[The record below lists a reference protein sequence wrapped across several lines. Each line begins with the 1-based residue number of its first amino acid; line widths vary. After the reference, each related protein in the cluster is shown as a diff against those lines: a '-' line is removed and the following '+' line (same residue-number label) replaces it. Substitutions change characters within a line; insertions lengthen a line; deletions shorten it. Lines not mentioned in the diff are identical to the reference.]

1 MGNLALV
8 CAPVLWC
15 AKWARPLVKSCDV
28 LWGARREIETRA
40 RFPDL
45 EMHFV
50 CSALENCGRKLV
62 LKIFRK
68 KAQLIPTFMQAN
80 ASSLLKSYPLIRFA
94 CYFPSRDNFVPKIV
108 FALKRNFSPK
118 CSKSKMKFVPSAILW
133 TCVPF
138 MQRKSERNCS
148 RTSETASLRKI
159 FLARENKKDFL
170 KKTLLE
176 IVNALTSSSLI
187 RVQLPGQ
194 LRSVWR
200 ARASSVPQMR

>member
-1 MGNLALV
+1 MLLFYDVQNERGPSLNHAT
-8 CAPVLWC
+8 
-15 AKWARPLVKSCDV
+15 SC
-28 LWGARREIETRA
+28 GASRRREIETRA

-68 KAQLIPTFMQAN
+68 KCSTHSNFH
-80 ASSLLKSYPLIRFA
+80 ASKRILRIQSHPLIRFA

-108 FALKRNFSPK
+108 FALKRNFSPR

-138 MQRKSERNCS
+138 MQRKSERNS

-159 FLARENKKDFL
+159 FLARENKKKIF
-170 KKTLLE
+170 
-176 IVNALTSSSLI
+176 
-187 RVQLPGQ
+187 
-194 LRSVWR
+194 WR
-200 ARASSVPQMR
+200 RLSWKLWTH